1 MRGSGGDAR
10 GSEKLRPK
18 RNGIATFILPH
29 GTSPPLSLCPLSS
42 SSSSFGRAAAFLL
55 PHGSCYTGGDDLQ
68 LETPRRRS
76 DLPET
81 LPPQTAVSGREGLNT
96 NSPAVQQAL
105 CRSFHLSIVLLVF
118 VFWPVSPGEEHGFY
132 LQFILQELAD
142 LRVRRRYFS

>member
-1 MRGSGGDAR
+1 MLAGRRSLDQKEMA
-10 GSEKLRPK
+10 LRHS
-18 RNGIATFILPH
+18 FSPH

-55 PHGSCYTGGDDLQ
+55 PCASCYTGGDDLQ